1 MTDYVISEERLK
13 QIKDMIFHEDEVKF
27 EKLSWKILSNPL
39 QQELKKERERVLLLA
54 QDMYGLMMTIEK
66 VNQDDWMDYL
76 TLKMEDFKIRYES
89 LRDDGK

>member
-1 MTDYVISEERLK
+1 MTDYVISGVQFINIR
-13 QIKDMIFHEDEVKF
+13 MNT
-27 EKLSWKILSNPL
+27 SNPYLIRTTLPEIKKHTL